1 MSEEQRIVS
10 AVGSTKAPAE
20 VLFELI
26 ADPSQQPRWDGNDNL
41 SEAAPGQRVHAVGDV
56 FRMALTKAGA
66 VRLNRIV
73 EFEEGRRIA
82 WKPAPEGEAEPG
94 HLWRWELSPVEGGTL
109 VRHTYD
115 WTELEDPK
123 RQERARAT
131 TAENL
136 QASLDRLTALAETEA
151 AERSAS

>member
-115 WTELEDPK
+115 WTDLEDPK

-136 QASLDRLTALAETEA
+136 QASIDRLTALAETGA

>member
-26 ADPSQQPRWDGNDNL
+26 ADPAQQPRWDGNDNL
-41 SEAAPGQRVHAVGDV
+41 AEAAADQRVRAVGDV
-56 FRMALTKAGA
+56 FRMTLTKNAA
-66 VRLNRIV
+66 VRLNRVV

-82 WKPAPEGEAEPG
+82 WKPAPEGEPEPG
-94 HLWRWELSPVEGGTL
+94 QLWRWELSPVEGGTL

-136 QASLDRLTALAETEA
+136 QASIDRLTALAESLT
-151 AERSAS
+151 AERNAS